1 MLLVLCS
8 GFAGCTA
15 RMSFPCIPR
24 CAPDCHLWLTEKD
37 VHAGWGLCRKCYG
50 HLEQE
55 NSHPLL
61 EIFKIQSSCLYP
73 GCFNVPKKNTR
84 MCSGCGQHEDLATL
98 QAWSQ
103 EEVDELITER
113 LYFEEFRRTATHSEV
128 YVALKKNYAIAI
140 RNIKQGGTPSMK
152 PKRELSDSDE
162 ATGSGTAKMQR
173 TANVSYVLEELQ
185 FMSPPQLLKVNKNV
199 AELLEKKFPWFV
211 ESKT

>member
-1 MLLVLCS
+1 MQDGGYAENVM
-8 GFAGCTA
+8 GIWNKRTA
-15 RMSFPCIPR
+15 IPSLRYLRSSRRVCIQAASTFR
-24 CAPDCHLWLTEKD
+24 
-37 VHAGWGLCRKCYG
+37 R
-50 HLEQE
+50 
-55 NSHPLL
+55 
-61 EIFKIQSSCLYP
+61 
-73 GCFNVPKKNTR
+73 KNTR
-84 MCSGCGQHEDLATL
+84 MCSGCGQHEDLATV

-162 ATGSGTAKMQR
+162 ATDSGTAKMQR